1 VLTPDPDNK
10 DNSSLISILGFSIV
24 RFIFL
29 SPERS
34 EDIGISALTLPKDT
48 RLFELRTRPL
58 ISFIPTEGG
67 KNEIVTLLK
76 LTLSGNCLFI
86 LSTI

>member
-1 VLTPDPDNK
+1 LIPDPDNK

-29 SPERS
+29 SPDRS
-34 EDIGISALTLPKDT
+34 EEMGISALTLLKDI
-48 RLFELRTRPL
+48 RFLEVILRPL